1 MSKLFKKIPA
11 SEKRRIRYEIML
23 SEVEAV
29 EIRKSASIRNLS
41 VAEFMRR
48 TALGK
53 RADVRFDT
61 EIVLSLRAIVQA
73 IRQLHSTFTLEG
85 QTILEISLG
94 QLIDEAMVAMKR
106 ISK

>member
-1 MSKLFKKIPA
+1 MNPLFRQKA
-11 SEKRRIRYEIML
+11 VSEKRRIRYEIML
-23 SEVEAV
+23 SAVEAE

-61 EIVLSLRAIVQA
+61 EIVLTLRAIVQA

-85 QTILEISLG
+85 QAILEIALG
-94 QLIDEAMVAMKR
+94 PLIDEAMAAMKR